1 MMIVTNDF
9 EIFLRA
15 RLQELEDR
23 ALAASGNTVIGQ
35 MGDWRSDPRGDQWMA
50 QETNCGEAELLVALR
65 PDLPRPPATLD
76 GMWGAVL
83 SFDTPHR
90 GEESEMVYLRHIE
103 MHDPA
108 RVLRRVGAARKIMLE
123 HTIATAWGV
132 CVRCSDFDE
141 DGSGTIMD
149 RVTGPCNTLR
159 YLAEEFSD
167 HLDYKPEWAGTEE
180 T

>member
-1 MMIVTNDF
+1 MMIVTSDF

-15 RLQELEDR
+15 RYQELEDR
-23 ALAASGNTVIGQ
+23 ALEASGNTVVGQ
-35 MGDWRSDPRGDQWMA
+35 IGDWRSDPGGDQWVA
-50 QETNCGEAELLVALR
+50 AETNCGEAELLVALR
-65 PDLPRPPATLD
+65 PDLPRPPTVME

-103 MHDPA
+103 LHDPA
-108 RVLRRVGAARKIMLE
+108 HVLRRIKAALKIMLE
-123 HTIATAWGV
+123 HTIATAWRI
-132 CVRCSDFDE
+132 CLRCSDFVDL
-141 DGSGTIMD
+141 GQI
-149 RVTGPCNTLR
+149 VTEVSGPCNTLR

-167 HLDYKPEWAGTEE
+167 HTDYKLEWAPGTEE